1 MAADSETQ
9 PPQVAIIEPGRHGAR
24 LRISGPPGP
33 ADEAVAEDVAP
44 KKRPRVEA
52 VSTDEPEAEAPHP
65 LLRFTTED
73 LRVELA
79 RRQRQVE
86 YLRLQHGAL
95 LRQLAELEAQIGRL
109 SPSGR
114 PPIAGAAGA
123 TRGTR
128 RAPPSGNT
136 MSLADALAQAIPV
149 GETITPAQAAERAIE
164 AGYKSNAQ
172 RFGVLV
178 ATALAKDERFERL
191 GRGRYRRTR

>member
-1 MAADSETQ
+1 MAAESETQ
-9 PPQVAIIEPGRHGAR
+9 HPQIAVIEPGRHGAR
-24 LRISGPPGP
+24 LRISGPGGP
-33 ADEAVAEDVAP
+33 AEPAGNDTTKRRPAAAADAPVESEAD
-44 KKRPRVEA
+44 
-52 VSTDEPEAEAPHP
+52 APHP

-73 LRVELA
+73 LRIELA

-114 PPIAGAAGA
+114 PPASREPRAARGA
-123 TRGTR
+123 R
-128 RAPPSGNT
+128 RTPPSINT
-136 MSLADALAQAIPV
+136 TSLSDALAQAV
-149 GETITPAQAAERAIE
+149 ALGETITPAQAAERALA